1 MTRTAARLLTAAA
14 LAWVAI
20 VIAAPLALAHGYVVF
35 PALVYEAAGLIC
47 HQRPERSFHL
57 GGIQLPV
64 CARCLGLY
72 ASGAAGALAA
82 CVAGFGASGE
92 VLTAGATWALA
103 LAAFPTA
110 ATVALEWAGWIHPG
124 GVARAVAAV
133 PLGALA
139 GWLFVRA
146 LGGEDTPARRP
157 TQVRY
162 HS

>member
-1 MTRTAARLLTAAA
+1 M
-14 LAWVAI
+14 
-20 VIAAPLALAHGYVVF
+20 AAPLSLAHGYVLF

-57 GGIQLPV
+57 AGIQLPV

-82 CVAGFGASGE
+82 CVAGFAASGE
-92 VLTAGATWALA
+92 VLSARATRALA
-103 LAAFPTA
+103 LAAVPTA
-110 ATVALEWAGWIHPG
+110 ATVALEWVGWIHPG
-124 GVARAVAAV
+124 GVARAVAAA

-146 LGGEDTPARRP
+146 LAAGDTPARRP